1 MKRTLLS
8 IYHRILAMAL
18 SIILLLS
25 FATSLIVWDS
35 LDDLLSQQLQKRG
48 AEIAAH
54 VALAG
59 VNYILMEDIYAL
71 YELAAQTVVSSE
83 DVRYILIID
92 NNRRLLTHTFHG
104 GIPRGLL
111 DDVPDAT
118 QQKNTVYHSNEGLI
132 HDIAVPIENGAV
144 GYVRVGMP

>member
-118 QQKNTVYHSNEGLI
+118 Q
-132 HDIAVPIENGAV
+132 
-144 GYVRVGMP
+144 